1 MKRITLRKTI
11 DSMSKIKASDLKIH
25 NSIEAVGQILFE
37 SYAEGT
43 EFSEAHFTIREL
55 QELKYRLVEIK
66 QSVDDNNLYWI
77 IHTIDNEIEREF
89 LLDIAY

>member
-1 MKRITLRKTI
+1 
-11 DSMSKIKASDLKIH
+11 MSKVKSLDLKIH

-43 EFSEAHFTIREL
+43 EFSEAHFTIAEL

-66 QSVDDNNLYWI
+66 KDVDDNDLYWI
-77 IHTIDNEIEREF
+77 IYTVDCEIEREF
-89 LLDIAY
+89 LLDLIY